1 MRIFVDAGKA
11 RYVRRY
17 GFMSHKILLKRIYE
31 LQEEQD
37 GYRVLVDRLWP
48 RGIKKEAAHLDEW
61 AKEITPSTEI
71 RKMYHQRE
79 MPFEG
84 FSQAYIE
91 ELDRNE
97 AATEF
102 VGKCH
107 DLLASQN
114 LTLVYAAKNEQEN
127 HAMVL
132 REWLKRQMRTC
143 YQ

>member
-1 MRIFVDAGKA
+1 MN
-11 RYVRRY
+11 
-17 GFMSHKILLKRIYE
+17 HKILRKRIYE
-31 LQEEQD
+31 PQDEQD

-48 RGIKKEAAHLDEW
+48 RGIKKDDEW

-71 RKMYHQRE
+71 RKLYHQGE

-84 FSQAYIE
+84 FSQAYSE
-91 ELDRNE
+91 ELDGNK
-97 AATEF
+97 AAAEF
-102 VGKCH
+102 AGKCH

-114 LTLVYAAKNEQEN
+114 LTLIYATKNEQEN

-132 REWLKRQMRTC
+132 REWLKRQIRTR

>member
-11 RYVRRY
+11 HYVRRY
-17 GFMSHKILLKRIYE
+17 GFMSHKILFKRIYE

-61 AKEITPSTEI
+61 TKEITPSTEI

-91 ELDRNE
+91 EL
-97 AATEF
+97 A
-102 VGKCH
+102 
-107 DLLASQN
+107 
-114 LTLVYAAKNEQEN
+114 
-127 HAMVL
+127 
-132 REWLKRQMRTC
+132 
-143 YQ
+143 

>member
-1 MRIFVDAGKA
+1 MN
-11 RYVRRY
+11 
-17 GFMSHKILLKRIYE
+17 HEILLKRIYE
-31 LQEEQD
+31 PQKEQD

-48 RGIKKEAAHLDEW
+48 RGIRKVAAHLDEW

-71 RKMYHQRE
+71 RKLYHQGE
-79 MPFEG
+79 MLFEG

-114 LTLVYAAKNEQEN
+114 LTLLYAAKTEQEN

-132 REWLKRQMRTC
+132 REWLKRQMRTR